1 MKIIHKDKLGFWF
14 LVKYY
19 FVVED
24 DDESLTEV
32 TVSKDNWLRFDV
44 GDHYDPMYN
53 QFYKYD
59 QKNY

>member
-19 FVVED
+19 FIVED

-32 TVSKDNWLRFDV
+32 TVSKDTWLKFNV
-44 GDHYDPMYN
+44 GDFYDPHYQ

-59 QKNY
+59 QAR